1 MLPHAWT
8 GKIPIFWSYKC
19 QKKQNDVAKELFKKS
34 SVKLLF
40 VFFAYTGY
48 LLKGGSWEPVQLV
61 SFELCDDAYFTV
73 LLFSIL
79 AAPICIHPPYKK
91 K

>member
-1 MLPHAWT
+1 MHELERFQSFEVTNA
-8 GKIPIFWSYKC
+8 K
-19 QKKQNDVAKELFKKS
+19 KKQNDVAKELFKKS

-79 AAPICIHPPYKK
+79 AAPICIHPPHKK